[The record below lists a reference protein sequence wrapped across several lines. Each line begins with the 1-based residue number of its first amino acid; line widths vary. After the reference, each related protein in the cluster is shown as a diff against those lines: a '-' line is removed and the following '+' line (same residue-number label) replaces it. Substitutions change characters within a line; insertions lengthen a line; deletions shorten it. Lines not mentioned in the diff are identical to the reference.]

1 MLCLSFC
8 RRKGQ
13 MDREPAAGGETQQ
26 GTARLGAPDGTGGP
40 VSRGPGAGA
49 AWGRGQAEE

>member
-1 MLCLSFC
+1 
-8 RRKGQ
+8 

>member
-1 MLCLSFC
+1 
-8 RRKGQ
+8 

-26 GTARLGAPDGTGGP
+26 GTARLGAPDSMGGL

-49 AWGRGQAEE
+49 VWGGGQVEE